1 MTGQTTVGW
10 AFLRSRRWL
19 GYFALLLLFSIAC
32 VWLGNWQF
40 ERRAV
45 AQAEISRIDR
55 NYDANPKPLAATL
68 ESADQFNE
76 DDLKWRPVELRGRY
90 IGESYLARNRPGPGG
105 VGSNM
110 VQAFRTNEGM
120 VFFVDRGW
128 VPVAGIEEIPD
139 DLPAAPT
146 SDTTVLARL
155 RASEPE
161 IAGRTSVGR
170 LVATINPSEL
180 TRLMRDDPS
189 QLQVTDA
196 DLVVTASY
204 GQLISEQPAG
214 QTGALPNKPERDEGP
229 HLSYAL
235 QWYVF
240 IIIAAVG
247 VGYAARQEYRGLNA
261 EHESVVRDEQR
272 REARKKRRGP
282 TDADEEDALLD
293 S

>member
-1 MTGQTTVGW
+1 MTDQTTVGW

-40 ERRAV
+40 ERRAE

-55 NYDANPKPLAATL
+55 NYDASPKPLAATL
-68 ESADQFNE
+68 ESPDQFSE
-76 DDLKWRPVELRGRY
+76 DELKWRPVELRGRY

-110 VQAFRTNEGM
+110 VQAFRTNDGM

-161 IAGRTSVGR
+161 IAGRISAGR

-180 TRLMRDDPS
+180 TRLMLDDPS
-189 QLQVTDA
+189 QPKVTDA

-214 QTGALPNKPERDEGP
+214 KTGALPSKPERDEGP